1 MRQLLKVLT
10 IYVCATMMFWIMG
23 CTSHDGELSE
33 EAFLRDSTQYERFQ
47 YFDYYTLSGKGEV
60 TDTPYVF
67 VKREKDRITVRLS
80 DSLAQAYIFNKMGDY
95 WHIRQEYDMEYAG
108 QEPCLCINHP
118 DPRRIDR
125 YIKDDTVFQV
135 VQLISNFIE
144 SYTRVSI
151 FDGRKKYLISLKDTY
166 ETSNNNE
173 IFDYLNNAIKESEFI
188 RGGEN
193 EPDTNILVY
202 NLIDDIDS
210 LGIIYNKPPSIK
222 KMPKKGLSMFGKNC
236 KISH

>member
-1 MRQLLKVLT
+1 M
-10 IYVCATMMFWIMG
+10 
-23 CTSHDGELSE
+23 
-33 EAFLRDSTQYERFQ
+33 
-47 YFDYYTLSGKGEV
+47 
-60 TDTPYVF
+60 
-67 VKREKDRITVRLS
+67 
-80 DSLAQAYIFNKMGDY
+80 
-95 WHIRQEYDMEYAG
+95 
-108 QEPCLCINHP
+108 
-118 DPRRIDR
+118 
-125 YIKDDTVFQV
+125 
-135 VQLISNFIE
+135 
-144 SYTRVSI
+144 
-151 FDGRKKYLISLKDTY
+151 ISLKDTY